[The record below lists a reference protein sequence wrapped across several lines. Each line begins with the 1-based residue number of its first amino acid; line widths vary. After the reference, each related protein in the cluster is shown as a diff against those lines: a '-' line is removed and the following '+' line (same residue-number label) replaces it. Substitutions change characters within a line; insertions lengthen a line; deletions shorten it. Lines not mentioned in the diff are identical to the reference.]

1 MAQAKQERNGD
12 WLTRERVLVIVLA
25 AVTGIAF
32 YICYQL
38 AEPFLSPLTWAL
50 ALAVVA
56 HPVHRWIGKR
66 MKAKTLAAALAVLV
80 VTVALIVPVV
90 FVVREIA
97 HEAAAGV
104 EKVKNEATEGRWRK
118 AVEAN
123 PRFAGTLK
131 WIEREVNVKEEVER
145 ASKWIMNNVGKIVS
159 GSISVVTGLLVT
171 LFLLFYFFRDQER
184 ILGALKGLVPL
195 SRPEADEVIKRIRD
209 TIHAIVN
216 GTLVVALIQGILGGL
231 MFWGLGLPSPL
242 LWGAVMAVLS
252 VLPFFGAAIV
262 WVPAAVFLALEGD
275 WNKALILTAWGSIV
289 VALIDNL
296 LYPVLVKSRLRL
308 HTVPVFISIVG
319 GLLYFGAAGVVL
331 GPVALAV
338 AAALIDIWRRRTAA
352 GHAAEHGV
360 HASR

>member
-195 SRPEADEVIKRIRD
+195 SR
-209 TIHAIVN
+209 
-216 GTLVVALIQGILGGL
+216 
-231 MFWGLGLPSPL
+231 
-242 LWGAVMAVLS
+242 
-252 VLPFFGAAIV
+252 
-262 WVPAAVFLALEGD
+262 
-275 WNKALILTAWGSIV
+275 
-289 VALIDNL
+289 
-296 LYPVLVKSRLRL
+296 
-308 HTVPVFISIVG
+308 
-319 GLLYFGAAGVVL
+319 
-331 GPVALAV
+331 
-338 AAALIDIWRRRTAA
+338 
-352 GHAAEHGV
+352 
-360 HASR
+360 